1 MSKEKKLNNRGEL
14 DLIAV
19 FIDGDN
25 ISHKYIPVIL
35 QEIRNYGRIIINNI
49 YCDWSSL
56 EYSKLKLASIE
67 NGITTIQCD
76 KIVGKNST
84 DIKLMVDIMR
94 TLYEINHISLYYIIT
109 SDSDFRHVI
118 PQIKM
123 RNKKVHCIGS
133 FNSNKSIQSICDLF
147 TKIEVLID
155 YNNSYVSSSDEHILL
170 GQEVSFDNNKDSD
183 KKKKLSYDKPVG
195 NEIILEIKNAIDN
208 HEKLNLGA
216 LKTLLE
222 RKYTFD
228 FREYN
233 CNSMKSFIDKNS
245 SLLNC
250 QLLGNQ
256 YVSKKKNIKYI

>member
-1 MSKEKKLNNRGEL
+1 MSKEKKFNKPES

-25 ISHKYIPVIL
+25 ISHKNIPVIL

-49 YCDWSSL
+49 YCDWSSS
-56 EYSKLKLASIE
+56 EYYKLKLASIE

-76 KIVGKNST
+76 KITGKNST
-84 DIKLMVDIMR
+84 DIKLMVDIMK
-94 TLYEINHISLYYIIT
+94 TLYEINHISLYYIVT

-147 TKIEVLID
+147 TKIEVLVN
-155 YNNSYVSSSDEHILL
+155 YNNCCVSSSDEQILL
-170 GQEVSFDNNKDSD
+170 GLEPSLDIKKNSG
-183 KKKKLSYDKPVG
+183 KKKGSPNDKSVG
-195 NEIILEIKNAIDN
+195 IEIILEIKNAIDN
-208 HEKLNLGA
+208 NEKLNLGA

-222 RKYTFD
+222 RKHTFD

-233 CNSMKSFIDKNS
+233 CGSMKSFIEKNS
-245 SLLNC
+245 QTLNC
-250 QLLGNQ
+250 QVFGNQ
-256 YVSKKKNIKYI
+256 YVCKKKI

>member
-1 MSKEKKLNNRGEL
+1 MFKEKKFNKPES

-25 ISHKYIPVIL
+25 ISHKNIPVIL

-49 YCDWSSL
+49 YCDWSSP
-56 EYSKLKLASIE
+56 EYYKLKLASIE

-76 KIVGKNST
+76 KITGKNST
-84 DIKLMVDIMR
+84 DIKLMVDIMK
-94 TLYEINHISLYYIIT
+94 TLYEINHISLYYIVT

-147 TKIEVLID
+147 TKIEVLVN
-155 YNNSYVSSSDEHILL
+155 YNNCCDSSYDEHILL
-170 GQEVSFDNNKDSD
+170 GLEPSFDIKKNSL
-183 KKKKLSYDKPVG
+183 KKKGSTNEKSVG

-208 HEKLNLGA
+208 TEKLNLGA

-222 RKYTFD
+222 RKHTFD

-233 CNSMKSFIDKNS
+233 CGSMKSFIEKNS
-245 SLLNC
+245 RTLNC
-250 QLLGNQ
+250 QVFGNQ
-256 YVSKKKNIKYI
+256 YVCKKKI